1 MSDWFTGYGQQ
12 PISFLGSAP
21 AAFDSTGPLMA
32 SSSGLFG
39 NAYNQ
44 AQLSGTG
51 GFNFTPT
58 PTQGWASSLGSW
70 MSNGQNLGTVMN
82 GIGTLAQAYLGF
94 RQLSQAKDQLKLSK
108 EAFNANLNNSIA
120 SYNTSLEDR
129 IRGRTSDYAGKE
141 NDVQAY
147 LAKHSLKR

>member
-1 MSDWFTGYGQQ
+1 MSDWFTGYGQPQ
-12 PISFLGSAP
+12 PISFLGAPMMDGLTAP
-21 AAFDSTGPLMA
+21 AIS

-44 AQLSGTG
+44 AQLSGMG

-58 PTQGWASSLGSW
+58 PDQSWASGLGKW

-94 RQLSQAKDQLKLSK
+94 KQLSLAKDQLKLSK

>member
-1 MSDWFTGYGQQ
+1 MSGTDPNNPLGLTLYGLPQAPAMSDYSSMYGWQSGQ
-12 PISFLGSAP
+12 LNAPPTLNAP
-21 AAFDSTGPLMA
+21 A
-32 SSSGLFG
+32 
-39 NAYNQ
+39 
-44 AQLSGTG
+44 
-51 GFNFTPT
+51 
-58 PTQGWASSLGSW
+58 QGWASSLGNW

-94 RQLSQAKDQLKLSK
+94 KQLGMAKDQLRFSK

-147 LAKHSLKR
+147 LARHSLKR